1 MRDAVPI
8 PEQNEIKIRRDNLVL
23 GLILS
28 LIPDAELF

>member
-1 MRDAVPI
+1 MRDLVPTS
-8 PEQNEIKIRRDNLVL
+8 EQNEIKIRRDNLVL